1 MKLTCKEIIAN
12 EPTINHRLYSKEVLQ
27 KAIDEYNAKDYRF
40 GTLGLSDNFNSDGT
54 FICMNPNNI
63 AFSVTGISL
72 VGNEIVTEFEILE
85 TPMGEVLKVLIDK
98 CQMRF
103 ANIGTVDLKD
113 VDGNFIV
120 KDLKILYP
128 WIDNDRSIK

>member
-1 MKLTCKEIIAN
+1 MELTCKEIIAD
-12 EPTINHRLYSKEVLQ
+12 EPTINHRIYSKEVLQ
-27 KAIDEYNAKDYRF
+27 KAIDEYNAKDYKF
-40 GTLGLSDNFNSDGT
+40 GTLGLSDNVNSDGT
-54 FICMNPNNI
+54 FTGMNPHNI

-72 VGNEIVTEFEILE
+72 VGNEIVIEFEILY
-85 TPMGEVLKVLIDK
+85 TPMGEVLKELIDK

-103 ANIGTVDLKD
+103 ANIGSMDLKD

-128 WIDNDRSIK
+128 WVDND